1 MLEFTKH
8 LLHTA
13 LGGAISGLFTAAIIS
28 IPILIKLIKKKKL
41 QKSIQ
46 EKSSSAGLTPLEYA
60 KKNVP
65 ESCIKNCEF
74 YKGNRLEVQGYLDSQ
89 LKAKKI
95 TKEIRAILMEEY
107 GQ

>member
-1 MLEFTKH
+1 MLEYIKH
-8 LLHTA
+8 LLNTA
-13 LGGAISGLFTAAIIS
+13 IGGAISGTFAAAIIS
-28 IPILIKLIKKKKL
+28 IPFLIRLIKKKKP
-41 QKSIQ
+41 QRSIQ

-74 YKGNRLEVQGYLDSQ
+74 YKGNRFEVKGYLDSQ

-95 TKEIRAILMEEY
+95 TKEIHAILTEEY
-107 GQ
+107 CK